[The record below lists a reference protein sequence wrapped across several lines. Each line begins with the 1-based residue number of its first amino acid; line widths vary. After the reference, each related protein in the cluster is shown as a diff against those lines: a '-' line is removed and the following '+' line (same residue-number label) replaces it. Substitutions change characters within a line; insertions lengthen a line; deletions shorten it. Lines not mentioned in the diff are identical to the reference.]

1 MAPVPATELFS
12 LDLADEAATI
22 RLAEDLAAL
31 LSAGDLIAL
40 SGNLGAGKSTFARAL
55 LRAFAANS
63 ALEVPSPTFTLV
75 QTYDLPRLTVSHLD
89 LYRLEDPEELLELG
103 LDELVSTGAALV
115 EWPEKAGHL
124 LPSGALFL
132 TFSAGHDDDGR
143 HVVFSAREAETA
155 ARWGA
160 RLERTIAIR
169 SLMHAAGWGQAS
181 RRYLIGDAAA
191 RTYERLHFD
200 GASAIVMNA
209 PPLYKLAGPGETPS
223 YGEIVHRARTIA
235 PFLALTTELRRRGY
249 AAPEILAAD
258 EDRCL
263 IVLEDLGSDTM
274 VHERAP
280 IPERYEAAAL
290 LLADIHASA
299 PWSETLPVPGGG
311 SYTIP
316 AYSRRALLTEAD
328 LFLDWYVPWRAGVPV
343 SPDFVPADVRE
354 EYHALWHKALDDIAH
369 AETGWVLRDY
379 HSPNI
384 IWREQRHGVDRLGLI
399 DYQDCV
405 IGPLAYDVSSLALDA
420 RVDMPHELERHLVD
434 LYVTARRTVDSRFDP
449 EPFHAAYAVTAAQ
462 RVAKILGLF
471 IRLNLREGKPGYMAH
486 LPRMAGY
493 LDRALAH
500 PVLADLNHW
509 FHKRIGG

>member
-1 MAPVPATELFS
+1 MAPASATFLLS
-12 LDLADEAATI
+12 LDLADEAATL
-22 RLAEDLAAL
+22 RLADDLAAL
-31 LSAGDLIAL
+31 LSAGDLITL
-40 SGNLGAGKSTFARAL
+40 SGDLGAGKSTFARAL
-55 LRAFAANS
+55 LRAFAADP

-89 LYRLEDPEELLELG
+89 LYRLDEPEEVLELG
-103 LDELVSTGAALV
+103 LDDLVATGAALV
-115 EWPEKAGHL
+115 EWPEKAAGL
-124 LPSGALFL
+124 LPRGALSLRFEPGQ
-132 TFSAGHDDDGR
+132 TDDGR
-143 HVVFSAREAETA
+143 RVIFSVADPAHA
-155 ARWGA
+155 GRWGE

-169 SLMHAAGWGQAS
+169 ALMARAGFGFAA

-200 GASAIVMNA
+200 DRTAIVMNA
-209 PPLYKLAGPGETPS
+209 PPLYTLAGPGETPS
-223 YGEIVHRARTIA
+223 YGEIVHRARTVT
-235 PFLALTTELRRRGY
+235 PFLALTEELRRRGF
-249 AAPEILAAD
+249 AAPQIHAAD
-258 EDRCL
+258 EARCL
-263 IVLEDLGSDTM
+263 IVLEDLGSDTL
-274 VHERAP
+274 VRDRAP
-280 IPERYEAAAL
+280 IQERYEAAAL
-290 LLADIHASA
+290 LLADMHATA
-299 PWSETLPVPGGG
+299 PWSETLPLPDGG

-343 SPDFVPADVRE
+343 SPDFVSADLRA
-354 EYHALWHKALDDIAH
+354 EYHALWNRALDDIAH

-384 IWREQRHGVDRLGLI
+384 IWREHRSGFDRLGLI

-405 IGPLAYDVSSLALDA
+405 LGPLAYDVSSLALDA
-420 RVDMPHELERHLVD
+420 RVDMSVALERHLVEV
-434 LYVTARRTVDSRFDP
+434 YVAARRAVTPDFDADA
-449 EPFHAAYAVTAAQ
+449 FHAAYAVTAAQ

-500 PVLADLNHW
+500 PVLDGLRTW
-509 FHKRIGG
+509 FHRRIGT